1 MNEEIKNSS
10 LGKWYLSQE
19 LKEVSHAE
27 ISQKCDT
34 GRRDSMYEG
43 PEATV
48 CLLRSTKAQEA
59 SMPGTQCVEGQQGRG
74 RFLGLVVAVK
84 AW

>member
-1 MNEEIKNSS
+1 MNEEIKNFSP
-10 LGKWYLSQE
+10 GKWYLSQE

-27 ISQKCDT
+27 ISQIQAEETACTK
-34 GRRDSMYEG
+34 G
-43 PEATV
+43 
-48 CLLRSTKAQEA
+48 LRPHSVPAEINKSQEA

>member
-1 MNEEIKNSS
+1 
-10 LGKWYLSQE
+10 
-19 LKEVSHAE
+19 
-27 ISQKCDT
+27 
-34 GRRDSMYEG
+34 MYEG